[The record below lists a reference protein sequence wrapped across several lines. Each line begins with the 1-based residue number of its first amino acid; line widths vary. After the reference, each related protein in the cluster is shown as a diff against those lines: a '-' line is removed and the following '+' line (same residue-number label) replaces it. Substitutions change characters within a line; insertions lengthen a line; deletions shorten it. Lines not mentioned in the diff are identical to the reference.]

1 MLINDVYKE
10 LRDSLKGVSIL
21 FHKSVIS
28 IKIGLK
34 KELIIEMLKD
44 DKANLYLV
52 GYKTPIDEQA
62 LEIRDE
68 VIVILSQLGIDV
80 NFKAPFYDYL
90 VKSLVKRH
98 GGMIYKSNNVMVLF
112 KRNEKGDFD
121 EFPTSYNDDD
131 KYYIVSGTRPE
142 LEEIISVKK
151 AS

>member
-1 MLINDVYKE
+1 
-10 LRDSLKGVSIL
+10 
-21 FHKSVIS
+21 
-28 IKIGLK
+28 
-34 KELIIEMLKD
+34 MLKD

-68 VIVILSQLGIDV
+68 VIVILGQLGIDV